1 MGLNN
6 SEANSVEMQLMQVNQ
21 TSSTSS
27 NGTVQAKAEVAM
39 VHTLNNFLNDMI
51 NNISITPLQDFQL
64 LKAPCNEP
72 ACSIYS
78 NKITTATAEAAA
90 SCKSRSVFACHK
102 LIRMYDNL
110 IVYRFYPKKS
120 LLYTEFIF
128 TLYANCQADRH
139 SLFTYMYS
147 SMSIYIMLFP
157 IRMCFYACSF
167 G

>member
-1 MGLNN
+1 
-6 SEANSVEMQLMQVNQ
+6 MQLMQVNQ

-110 IVYRFYPKKS
+110 IVYRFYQKKKLIVYRVLS
-120 LLYTEFIF
+120 LLSMPIAKQIGIHCLHTCIHQC
-128 TLYANCQADRH
+128 LY
-139 SLFTYMYS
+139 
-147 SMSIYIMLFP
+147 I
-157 IRMCFYACSF
+157 
-167 G
+167 